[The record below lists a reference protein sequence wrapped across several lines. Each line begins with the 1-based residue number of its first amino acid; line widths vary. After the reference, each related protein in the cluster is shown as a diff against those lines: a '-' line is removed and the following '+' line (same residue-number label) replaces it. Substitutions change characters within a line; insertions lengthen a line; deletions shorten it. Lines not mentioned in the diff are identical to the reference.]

1 MDDLSLKELKFQSQT
16 KYTIM
21 EEIGR
26 GGLGIIYLAARNS
39 GGVTDYVV
47 LKALKPLSNEDEQI
61 LREETNLAATLH
73 HENIVKAYGLESITL
88 SQLPASFSENIKNL
102 SYRQIV
108 EKQDYKF
115 RRLNFHDSDHLNG
128 NHVACGTE
136 SDKILLIAM
145 DFVDGLNLEELHQQ
159 HLNMSILIP
168 EKFGAFIISRIA
180 RALGYAHNYM
190 IHKDISPKNIL
201 VNTHGICKLGD
212 FGVEAIAR
220 KQSDYFDGKL
230 PYLPPEKYLNTF
242 VDERTDLFALG
253 LVAYQILT
261 GISLFYTSSNLPK
274 EQRIEEI
281 KQRIN
286 KGIAPPSKVRKD
298 IPEELSQIIVKMLNP
313 SSVLRYQRAITVA
326 NHLEKKY
333 LYNKG
338 YGPTN
343 NSLANYLHIF
353 ESKFSLYTED
363 QLQNLSFLKNAN
375 GEIQLRRKLDPE
387 SYTELGL
394 DLMKQTNYALYNK
407 VVELDRIAVDKFH
420 CIKLKHLDNVI
431 ESFSIGVEELV
442 IGSDSDV
449 SIPLIDEHVLPKHAK
464 IKCKDNDIEIIC
476 LDESAKVVINDQVLD
491 KKELH
496 EGDKIEIGSHEL
508 FFLNQVNVD
517 QQQPSE
523 VFNISSESDTVKIA
537 QSTNFALKIPVDNL
551 SFATSARI
559 IQSMLEKTNLSVL
572 KKGVIPTAFMETLQI
587 LKGGESTS
595 LNVHII
601 KDAVRILFK
610 CSGFDDKGYDNLL
623 STFNKHRADL
633 MNQLQESKTEE
644 ESFGMTSTELE
655 LFSSQ
660 DDMKSSDGDSSE
672 DLLKEDEDSDNISD
686 VSDVDDDDDDSDFD
700 SDIDIDLDA
709 LESGEALENVAM
721 LAAIM
726 IMHSFDRIEFK
737 KYMKEIE
744 LVVNYS

>member
-16 KYTIM
+16 TYTII

-47 LKALKPLSNEDEQI
+47 LKALQPLSSEDEQI

-73 HENIVKAYGLESITL
+73 HENIVKTYGLESITL

-102 SYRQIV
+102 SYRRVV
-108 EKQDYKF
+108 EKQEHEF
-115 RRLNFHDSDHLNG
+115 RRLNFREEDHSGG
-128 NHVACGTE
+128 NHVECGTG

-212 FGVEAIAR
+212 FGVEAIAH
-220 KQSDYFDGKL
+220 KQEDYLEGKL
-230 PYLPPEKYLNTF
+230 SYLPPEKYLKTF

-253 LVAYQILT
+253 LVAYEILT
-261 GISLFYTSSNLPK
+261 GISLFHTSNNLPK

-281 KQRIN
+281 KQRIA
-286 KGIAPPSKVRKD
+286 KGILPPSKVRKD
-298 IPEELSQIIVKMLNP
+298 IPEELSQIVVKMLNP
-313 SSVLRYQRAITVA
+313 SSVLRYQRSITVA

-375 GEIQLRRKLDPE
+375 DEIQLRRKLDEE
-387 SYTELGL
+387 SYTKEGL
-394 DLMKQTNYALYNK
+394 ELMKQIDYALYQK
-407 VVELDRIAVDKFH
+407 VIDGGGVIVNKFH

-431 ESFSIGVEELV
+431 ESFSIENNDLSIGNGPQASISLIEENIL
-442 IGSDSDV
+442 
-449 SIPLIDEHVLPKHAK
+449 EQHAK
-464 IKCKDNDIEIIC
+464 IERKDNDIKIVS
-476 LDESAKVVINDQVLD
+476 LDESNKVIVNDQEVSTKDLQ
-491 KKELH
+491 

-508 FFLNQVNVD
+508 FFLNQVNID
-517 QQQPSE
+517 EQQPQQ
-523 VFNISSESDTVKIA
+523 VFTVTGDMDISQVENVS
-537 QSTNFALKIPVDNL
+537 NFALKIPIDNL
-551 SFATSARI
+551 SFAASARI
-559 IQSMLEKTNLSVL
+559 IQSMLDKTNLSVL
-572 KKGVIPTAFMETLQI
+572 KKGVIPTAFMETLQL
-587 LKGGESTS
+587 LKGESDS

-601 KDAVRILFK
+601 KDAVRILFR
-610 CSGFDDKGYDNLL
+610 CSGFDEQGYHNLL

-633 MNQLQESKTEE
+633 MKQIQESKVEK
-644 ESFGMTSTELE
+644 SFGMTSTELD

-660 DDMKSSDGDSSE
+660 EDMKSSDAVDE
-672 DLLKEDEDSDNISD
+672 DLLESEEESEDSSD
-686 VSDVDDDDDDSDFD
+686 ASDIDDDDDSDFD

-709 LESGEALENVAM
+709 LEDGTAFENVAI

-726 IMHSFDRIEFK
+726 IIHSFDRIEFK

>member
-16 KYTIM
+16 KYTII

-47 LKALKPLSNEDEQI
+47 LKALQPLSSEDEQI
-61 LREETNLAATLH
+61 LREETNLAANLH
-73 HENIVKAYGLESITL
+73 HENIVKTYGLESITL

-102 SYRQIV
+102 SYRRVV
-108 EKQDYKF
+108 EKHEHQF
-115 RRLNFHDSDHLNG
+115 RRLNFREEDHSGG
-128 NHVACGTE
+128 NHVACGTGT
-136 SDKILLIAM
+136 DKILLIAM

-212 FGVEAIAR
+212 FGVEAIAH
-220 KQSDYFDGKL
+220 KQDDYLEGKL
-230 PYLPPEKYLNTF
+230 SYLPPEKYLKTF

-253 LVAYQILT
+253 LVAYEILT
-261 GISLFYTSSNLPK
+261 GISLFYTSNNLPK

-281 KQRIN
+281 KQRLS
-286 KGIAPPSKVRKD
+286 KGIIPPSKVRKD
-298 IPEELSQIIVKMLNP
+298 IPEELSQIVVKMLNP

-387 SYTELGL
+387 SYTEAGL
-394 DLMKQTNYALYNK
+394 ELMKQTNYALYSQ
-407 VVELDRIAVDKFH
+407 VVERDGVSLDKFH

-431 ESFSIGVEELV
+431 ESFSIEVNDLS
-442 IGSDSDV
+442 IGSDPS
-449 SIPLIDEHVLPKHAK
+449 SAIALADENVLAQHAK
-464 IKCKDNDIEIIC
+464 IECRENNIKIIS
-476 LDESAKVVINDQVLD
+476 LDESNKVIVNDQEVVD
-491 KKELH
+491 KELQ
-496 EGDKIEIGSHEL
+496 EGDKVEIGSHEL

-517 QQQPSE
+517 QKQPQQ
-523 VFNISSESDTVKIA
+523 VFTVTADMDISAVKDA
-537 QSTNFALKIPVDNL
+537 SNFALKIPIDNL

-559 IQSMLEKTNLSVL
+559 IQGMLEKTNLSVL
-572 KKGVIPTAFMETLQI
+572 KKGVIPTAFMETLQL
-587 LKGGESTS
+587 LKGENDS

-601 KDAVRILFK
+601 KDAVRILFR
-610 CSGFDDKGYDNLL
+610 CSGFNDQGYQNLL

-633 MNQLQESKTEE
+633 MKQIQESKVE
-644 ESFGMTSTELE
+644 ESFGMTSTELD

-660 DDMKSSDGDSSE
+660 DEMKSSDTPNE
-672 DLLKEDEDSDNISD
+672 DLLESQEESEDASD
-686 VSDVDDDDDDSDFD
+686 VSDIDDDDDSDFD

-709 LESGEALENVAM
+709 LEDGTAFENVAI

-726 IMHSFDRIEFK
+726 IIHSFDRIEFK

>member
-16 KYTIM
+16 KYTII

-47 LKALKPLSNEDEQI
+47 LKALQPLSSEDEQI
-61 LREETNLAATLH
+61 LREETNLAANLH
-73 HENIVKAYGLESITL
+73 HENIVKTYGLESITL

-102 SYRQIV
+102 SYRRVI
-108 EKQDYKF
+108 EKHEHQF
-115 RRLNFHDSDHLNG
+115 RRLNFREEDHGEG
-128 NHVACGTE
+128 NHVACGTGT
-136 SDKILLIAM
+136 DKILLIAM

-212 FGVEAIAR
+212 FGVEAIAH
-220 KQSDYFDGKL
+220 KQDDYLEGKL
-230 PYLPPEKYLNTF
+230 SYLPPEKYLKTF

-253 LVAYQILT
+253 LVAYEILT
-261 GISLFYTSSNLPK
+261 GISLFYTSNNLPK

-281 KQRIN
+281 KQRLS
-286 KGIAPPSKVRKD
+286 KGIIPPSKVRKD
-298 IPEELSQIIVKMLNP
+298 IPEELSQIVVKMLNP

-387 SYTELGL
+387 SYTEAGL
-394 DLMKQTNYALYNK
+394 DLMKQTNYALYSQ
-407 VVELDRIAVDKFH
+407 VVERDGVSLDKFH

-431 ESFSIGVEELV
+431 ESFSIEVNDLS
-442 IGSDSDV
+442 IGSDPSS
-449 SIPLIDEHVLPKHAK
+449 SIALIDENILTQHAK
-464 IKCKDNDIEIIC
+464 IECRENDIKIIS
-476 LDESAKVVINDQVLD
+476 LDEGNKVIVNDQEID
-491 KKELH
+491 SKELQ

-508 FFLNQVNVD
+508 FFLNQVNID
-517 QQQPSE
+517 QQQPQQ
-523 VFNISSESDTVKIA
+523 VFTVTADMDISAVKDA
-537 QSTNFALKIPVDNL
+537 SNFALKIPIDNL

-559 IQSMLEKTNLSVL
+559 IQGMLEKTNLSVL
-572 KKGVIPTAFMETLQI
+572 KKGVIPTAFMETLQL
-587 LKGGESTS
+587 LKGENTS

-601 KDAVRILFK
+601 KDAVRILFR
-610 CSGFDDKGYDNLL
+610 CSGFDDQGYQNLL

-633 MNQLQESKTEE
+633 MKQIQESKVE
-644 ESFGMTSTELE
+644 ESFGMTSTELD

-660 DDMKSSDGDSSE
+660 DEMKSSDAPNE
-672 DLLKEDEDSDNISD
+672 DLLESQEESEDASDASD
-686 VSDVDDDDDDSDFD
+686 IDDDDSSDFD

-709 LESGEALENVAM
+709 LEDGTAFENVAI

-726 IMHSFDRIEFK
+726 IIHSFDRIEFK